1 MVLIVGGRSQGK
13 LDFARSL
20 FPGIKES
27 EIGDGRTDSL
37 PVLQSSKVLTHYE
50 ALVRRLLSRGDRTR
64 LSGRTSTSK
73 VCPEAVI
80 ISDEIGSGIIPLEPF
95 EEEWR
100 ESTASPLC
108 PGPTFRVI
116 LPGHLRNGTKGS
128 NEGALPRL
136 IVLAWRFSYPWR
148 NGSFERGGLT

>member
-50 ALVRRLLSRGDRTR
+50 ALVRRR
-64 LSGRTSTSK
+64 LSEGQDSAVWTDEYLK

-100 ESTASPLC
+100 ESTGRLLC
-108 PGPTFRVI
+108 ALAQRSESFYRVI
-116 LPGHLRNGTKGS
+116 CGMGQ
-128 NEGALPRL
+128 RL
-136 IVLAWRFSYPWR
+136 K
-148 NGSFERGGLT
+148 